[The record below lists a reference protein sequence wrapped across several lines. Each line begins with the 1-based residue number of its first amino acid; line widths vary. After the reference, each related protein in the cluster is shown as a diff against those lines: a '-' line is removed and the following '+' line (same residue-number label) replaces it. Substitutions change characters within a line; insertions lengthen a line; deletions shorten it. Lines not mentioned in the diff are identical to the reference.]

1 MDQHVTYTIP
11 NATVAPTPISTK
23 KSMKSFASIPSDV
36 QSDDD
41 LMALSERVVMKNM
54 KPFSLKIS
62 SGNSNETFNF
72 SVQPFTTEDLA
83 RAR

>member
-1 MDQHVTYTIP
+1 MPEKMMTNQ
-11 NATVAPTPISTK
+11 
-23 KSMKSFASIPSDV
+23 
-36 QSDDD
+36 
-41 LMALSERVVMKNM
+41 

-62 SGNSNETFNF
+62 GSKNETFNF